1 MREKII
7 LICAECLSRNYE
19 TTRRRGVS
27 ETRFELNKYCPR
39 CNKVTIHKESR

>member
-7 LICAECLSRNYE
+7 LICSECLARNYE
-19 TTRRRGVS
+19 TTQRVGAS
-27 ETRFELNKYCPR
+27 GSRFELKKYCPR